1 MSFTPSPETRAVMV
15 NGAMNLHLSNGTANA
30 GIMFGGG
37 SIFTSSNEV
46 VFQLGENKNLT
57 IQSNTG
63 EQAFQINQDG
73 RIKLNFGQDEP
84 PVKQS
89 QQATDAQVTK

>member
-63 EQAFQINQDG
+63 EPAFQINQDG
-73 RIKLNFGQDEP
+73 TVKLNFGQDEQ
-84 PVKQS
+84 QS